1 MVSALNLEAAT
12 HRILMHPIDLVTMQR
27 RKRGFPFVSEN
38 YLNDLRKKDLLLL
51 KDVFFA
57 VTHLGRGGS
66 VPGWD
71 LVSKLN
77 EQINELWEFRMDW
90 FLVGPGLVSLE
101 S

>member
-1 MVSALNLEAAT
+1 M
-12 HRILMHPIDLVTMQR
+12 
-27 RKRGFPFVSEN
+27 GFHFVSEN
-38 YLNDLRKKDLLLL
+38 SLNDLRKKDLLLL

>member
-1 MVSALNLEAAT
+1 M
-12 HRILMHPIDLVTMQR
+12 
-27 RKRGFPFVSEN
+27 GFHFVSEN
-38 YLNDLRKKDLLLL
+38 SLNDLRKNRISYFQKV
-51 KDVFFA
+51 VFA
-57 VTHLGRGGS
+57 LTGLGRGGS

>member
-1 MVSALNLEAAT
+1 M
-12 HRILMHPIDLVTMQR
+12 
-27 RKRGFPFVSEN
+27 
-38 YLNDLRKKDLLLL
+38 
-51 KDVFFA
+51 FFSL
-57 VTHLGRGGS
+57 TGLGRGGS

>member
-1 MVSALNLEAAT
+1 M
-12 HRILMHPIDLVTMQR
+12 
-27 RKRGFPFVSEN
+27 GFHFVSEN
-38 YLNDLRKKDLLLL
+38 SLNDLRKKDLLLL

-57 VTHLGRGGS
+57 VTYLGRGGS

-90 FLVGPGLVSLE
+90 FFGWTRSGQFRKLISSGEQEGKVNTMQLGCRVLVPL
-101 S
+101 

>member
-1 MVSALNLEAAT
+1 MVFALT
-12 HRILMHPIDLVTMQR
+12 
-27 RKRGFPFVSEN
+27 G
-38 YLNDLRKKDLLLL
+38 
-51 KDVFFA
+51 
-57 VTHLGRGGS
+57 LGRGGS

>member
-1 MVSALNLEAAT
+1 M
-12 HRILMHPIDLVTMQR
+12 
-27 RKRGFPFVSEN
+27 F
-38 YLNDLRKKDLLLL
+38 
-51 KDVFFA
+51 FFA

-90 FLVGPGLVSLE
+90 FFGWTRSGQFRKLISSGEQEGKVNTMQLVVGSFCRFDLTQIKSRELSILYIWKPMINE
-101 S
+101 

>member
-51 KDVFFA
+51 KDVF
-57 VTHLGRGGS
+57 L
-66 VPGWD
+66 P
-71 LVSKLN
+71 
-77 EQINELWEFRMDW
+77 
-90 FLVGPGLVSLE
+90 
-101 S
+101 